1 MKRQQTTANTCETCS
16 IGTWYD
22 VQWNRSVVDGKPI
35 TKHCPHMGYGVIRR
49 HPACKYY
56 TAE

>member
-1 MKRQQTTANTCETCS
+1 MD
-16 IGTWYD
+16 IFFIIVID
-22 VQWNRSVVDGKPI
+22 VPWNRSVVDGKPI
-35 TKHCPHMGYGVIRR
+35 TKHCPHMGYGVIRQ